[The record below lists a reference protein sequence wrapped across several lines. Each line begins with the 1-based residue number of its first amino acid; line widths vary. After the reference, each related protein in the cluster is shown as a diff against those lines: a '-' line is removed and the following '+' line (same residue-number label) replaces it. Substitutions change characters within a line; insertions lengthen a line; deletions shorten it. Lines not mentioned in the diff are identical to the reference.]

1 MLTTNEIRAQKD
13 LVFAVT
19 RRTTQLEPIDQTK
32 RGYGISL
39 KMALAWQIRQTR
51 LHQARTS
58 EVLEFNL
65 KIDRRPLAGILKSQ
79 MICCLYDITYLEF
92 FFCNIQ

>member
-1 MLTTNEIRAQKD
+1 MCNLFILQKAIDAGLLLTTNEIRAQKD

-19 RRTTQLEPIDQTK
+19 RRTFQLEPLDQTL

-51 LHQARTS
+51 LHQGTS

-65 KIDRRPLAGILKSQ
+65 KIDGRPLAGTVDVQ
-79 MICCLYDITYLEF
+79 
-92 FFCNIQ
+92 NPQ